1 MAIMK
6 QLNICN
12 LYIFIWVLYMFH
24 WQEVGAAFPLLDSL
38 SNVFLG
44 FNLLISIYY
53 SFIFWV
59 KYKQNAIFKCIN
71 LLILSFVIYG
81 FFSILERDYVGIGG
95 RHINSGT
102 YLIGALRTFLPI
114 YTCFIFTTL
123 GYITEK
129 TIRLW
134 SWVFFAQ
141 CIYIYFVSRFVIF
154 GLNYGD
160 FGELI
165 TNNTAYLFVSAFPL
179 IYFHKNKPIIQYV
192 LIAILLFFTITSIKR
207 GAILIVTIATFYF
220 FMHTLKK
227 ATFKIKLLTVVVLL
241 ALVYAGI
248 DVVADLYEN
257 SDTFQHRVETTFEG
271 NSSGRDKIASIL
283 FNIYINSDI
292 IHLIL
297 GYGADGTLDVLA
309 YAHNDWLEMLF
320 DQGIWGLLLFF
331 SFWILLFEQ
340 WKKQE
345 VNKNSLAFF
354 LGLWL
359 ICNFTR
365 TFFSMWYSMANIMVT
380 MPLGYY
386 FATLDSE
393 KRKLLK

>member
-1 MAIMK
+1 MK
-6 QLNICN
+6 SYKLLNICN
-12 LYIFIWVLYMFH
+12 LYIFIWVLYIFH
-24 WQEVGAAFPLLDSL
+24 WQDVGQAFPLLDSL

-53 SFIFWV
+53 SLVFWL
-59 KYKQNAIFKCIN
+59 KYKQNAIFKSIN
-71 LLILSFVIYG
+71 ILILSFVIYG
-81 FFSILERDYVGIGG
+81 LFSIVERDYVGIGG
-95 RHINSGT
+95 MHINSGT

-114 YTCFIFTTL
+114 YTCFVFTKL

-141 CIYIYFVSRFVIF
+141 CIYIYFVSRFVTL
-154 GLNYGD
+154 GLNSGD
-160 FGELI
+160 FGELR

-179 IYFHKNKPIIQYV
+179 IYFHKDNPIIQYI
-192 LIAILLFFTITSIKR
+192 LIAIILLLTIAGLKR
-207 GAILIVTIATFYF
+207 GAILIVFLATLYF
-220 FMHTLKK
+220 FKHTLNESSI
-227 ATFKIKLLTVVVLL
+227 KIKLLSITVLL
-241 ALVYAGI
+241 IFIVQGI
-248 DVVADLYEN
+248 NIVTNLYEN
-257 SDTFQHRVETTFEG
+257 SDVFQHRIESTLEG
-271 NSSGRDKIASIL
+271 NTSRRDIIAMHL
-283 FNIYINSDI
+283 LEIYTNSDI
-292 IHLIL
+292 RHLIF
-297 GYGADGTLDVLA
+297 GFGADGTLGYGS

-331 SFWILLFEQ
+331 SFWILLFKQ

-345 VNKNSLAFF
+345 INKNSLAFF

-359 ICNFTR
+359 ICNSTR
-365 TFFSMWYSMANIMVT
+365 TLFSMWYSMANIMVT

-386 FATLDSE
+386 FANLYSE